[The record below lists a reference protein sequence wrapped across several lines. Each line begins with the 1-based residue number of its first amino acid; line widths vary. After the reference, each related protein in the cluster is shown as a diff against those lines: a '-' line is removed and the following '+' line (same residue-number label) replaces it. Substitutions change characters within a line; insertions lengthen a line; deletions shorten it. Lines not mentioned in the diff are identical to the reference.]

1 VGRGQDTGTLGVALR
16 SANLLKMWLVTT
28 AAMLAIY
35 LLALGETTNTAEAED
50 SLPENGKIAFSNI
63 TGTSGMY
70 EIYTVEPD
78 GSGLSQLTNNVNL
91 EAARIGSLLFVF
103 ADSPNDQF
111 GFPPSIAT
119 FATRLSAQALT

>member
-16 SANLLKMWLVTT
+16 SANLLKLWLVTT

-78 GSGLSQLTNNVNL
+78 GSGLS
-91 EAARIGSLLFVF
+91 S
-103 ADSPNDQF
+103 
-111 GFPPSIAT
+111 
-119 FATRLSAQALT
+119 